1 MLAPAEVWARAPAAH
16 VPSLL
21 LGSAWGCA
29 GACCAAEVWA
39 RAEYAGR
46 DATAEFVEAHPVSII
61 AGTLANRGAKELKG
75 TIDTASLPP
84 EALLPRDAGG
94 GAFGL
99 GAGCALAGVL
109 LAVGAALAMQL
120 AR

>member
-1 MLAPAEVWARAPAAH
+1 M
-16 VPSLL
+16 
-21 LGSAWGCA
+21 
-29 GACCAAEVWA
+29 WA

-75 TIDTASLPP
+75 TIDSASLPP
-84 EALLPRDAGG
+84 EALLPREAGG